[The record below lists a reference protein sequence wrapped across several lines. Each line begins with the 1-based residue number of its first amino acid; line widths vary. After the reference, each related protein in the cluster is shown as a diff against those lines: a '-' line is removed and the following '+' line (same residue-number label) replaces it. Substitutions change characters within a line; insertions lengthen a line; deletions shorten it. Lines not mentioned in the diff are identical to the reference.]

1 MTSSSEMALGQSEFE
16 KELVGFADELTRLK
30 TFIYLTDSELKR
42 RNVIGCF
49 SSFDFLFRILGGLA
63 NFLDKYDSFFP
74 ILDTK
79 FGLDTV
85 PQVKLVKSALGSLR
99 TSLDQL
105 KKFVSENR
113 LEPADNEMKSI
124 SKLSTGLIE
133 GASSLFSVPA
143 KIDYPRLDQK
153 DWMMIGIPGVH
164 YKSRVFL
171 SYKWRDSN
179 PTKDENESLMGNFV
193 KPLLELL
200 GIVPVTFR
208 DNSLPQD
215 PIDDKDIQLISNCI
229 GVVAFYTKGDPISN
243 VEHEIAQN
251 QNLIAICNE
260 EGSRGPSMRRARLQI
275 DFSRDDMTVVMLR
288 LIKALKQD
296 GLFRL
301 KV

>member
-1 MTSSSEMALGQSEFE
+1 MALSRSEFE
-16 KELVGFADELTRLK
+16 DELERFVGTLG
-30 TFIYLTDSELKR
+30 YLRMSISNLSVLVKDRDVPRFFDALGNTSLFLG
-42 RNVIGCF
+42 NAV
-49 SSFDFLFRILGGLA
+49 DFLDRYES
-63 NFLDKYDSFFP
+63 FLTV
-74 ILDTK
+74 LDTK
-79 FGLDTV
+79 FGLDTG
-85 PQVKLVKSALGSLR
+85 QLAKFAKSKLGSVRSSLSQLKTFVAGKKFESADKEMESLSETVNDLVGGASAL
-99 TSLDQL
+99 
-105 KKFVSENR
+105 
-113 LEPADNEMKSI
+113 I
-124 SKLSTGLIE
+124 
-133 GASSLFSVPA
+133 SVPA
-143 KIDYPRLDQK
+143 KIDYSRLDPK
-153 DWMMIGIPGVH
+153 DWKMIGIPGVH

-171 SYKWRDSN
+171 SYKWRDNN

-215 PIDDKDIQLISNCI
+215 PIDDKAIQLISNCN

-260 EGSRGPSMRRARLQI
+260 EGSSGPSMRRARLQI
-275 DFSRDDMTVVMLR
+275 DFSRDDMTAVMLG
-288 LIKALKQD
+288 LIRALRED

>member
-1 MTSSSEMALGQSEFE
+1 MSQSEFDE
-16 KELVGFADELTRLK
+16 ELRGFAGELASLK
-30 TFIYLTDSELKR
+30 TSISLIHYNLNERDIPNCFTSFGVSFRELD
-42 RNVIGCF
+42 NLV
-49 SSFDFLFRILGGLA
+49 
-63 NFLDKYDSFFP
+63 NFLDRYDSFFP

-99 TSLDQL
+99 TGLDQL
-105 KKFVSENR
+105 RKFVSEKKFK
-113 LEPADNEMKSI
+113 PADNEMKSLL
-124 SKLSTGLIE
+124 KLAAGLSR
-133 GASSLFSVPA
+133 GASSLLSVPA
-143 KIDYPRLDQK
+143 RIDYSRLDPK
-153 DWMMIGIPGVH
+153 DWKKIGVPGVH
-164 YKSRVFL
+164 YNSRVFL
-171 SYKWRDSN
+171 SYKWRDNN
-179 PTKDENESLMGNFV
+179 PTKDENESLMSNFV

-215 PIDDKDIQLISNCI
+215 LVDDKAIQLISDCN

-260 EGSRGPSMRRARLQI
+260 EGSSGPSMRRARLQI
-275 DFSRDDMTVVMLR
+275 DFSRNDLAPVMFG
-288 LIKALKQD
+288 LIKALKED

-301 KV
+301 RV

>member
-1 MTSSSEMALGQSEFE
+1 MALSQSEFDE
-16 KELVGFADELTRLK
+16 ELRGFAGALASLK
-30 TFIYLTDSELKR
+30 VSISVLDSELER
-42 RNVIGCF
+42 RDIPSCF
-49 SSFDFLFRILGGLA
+49 TSFGIVFGQLDRLA

-74 ILDTK
+74 ILDAK

-105 KKFVSENR
+105 KKFVSER
-113 LEPADNEMKSI
+113 KFKPADNEMKSL
-124 SKLSTGLIE
+124 SKLAAGLIE

-215 PIDDKDIQLISNCI
+215 PIDDKAIQLISNCN

>member
-1 MTSSSEMALGQSEFE
+1 MALSRSEFE
-16 KELVGFADELTRLK
+16 DELERFVGSLG
-30 TFIYLTDSELKR
+30 YLRMSISNLSVLVKDRDVPRFFDALGNTSLFLG
-42 RNVIGCF
+42 NAV
-49 SSFDFLFRILGGLA
+49 DFLDRYES
-63 NFLDKYDSFFP
+63 FLTV
-74 ILDTK
+74 LDTK
-79 FGLDTV
+79 FGLDTG
-85 PQVKLVKSALGSLR
+85 QLAKFAKSKLGSVRSSLSQLKTFVAGKKFESADKEMESLSETVNDLVGGASAL
-99 TSLDQL
+99 
-105 KKFVSENR
+105 
-113 LEPADNEMKSI
+113 I
-124 SKLSTGLIE
+124 
-133 GASSLFSVPA
+133 SVPA
-143 KIDYPRLDQK
+143 KIDYSRLDPK
-153 DWMMIGIPGVH
+153 DWKMIGIPGVH

-171 SYKWRDSN
+171 SYKWRDNN

-215 PIDDKDIQLISNCI
+215 PIDDKAIQLISNCN

-260 EGSRGPSMRRARLQI
+260 EGSSGPSMRRARLQI
-275 DFSRDDMTVVMLR
+275 DFSRDDMTAVMLG
-288 LIKALKQD
+288 LIRALRED

>member
-143 KIDYPRLDQK
+143 KIDYSRLSAE
-153 DWMMIGIPGVH
+153 DWKMIGIPGVH

-171 SYKWRDSN
+171 SYPWRDNN

-193 KPLLELL
+193 KPLLEEM

-215 PIDDKDIQLISNCI
+215 PIDNKAKDLIRGCN
-229 GVVAFYTKGDPISN
+229 GVIAFYTKGNSVGN

-260 EGSRGPSMRRARLQI
+260 EGSRGPSMRRDRLQI
-275 DFSRDDMTVVMLR
+275 EFSRDDMTLMMLG
-288 LIKALKQD
+288 LIRALKQNR
-296 GLFRL
+296 LFRL
-301 KV
+301 MI

>member
-1 MTSSSEMALGQSEFE
+1 MSQSEFDE
-16 KELVGFADELTRLK
+16 ELRGFAGNLGIFRTSISVL
-30 TFIYLTDSELKR
+30 DSELNR
-42 RNVIGCF
+42 RDIPSCF
-49 SSFDFLFRILGGLA
+49 TSFGSVFGELDRLA

-105 KKFVSENR
+105 KKFVSESKFK
-113 LEPADNEMKSI
+113 PADNEMKS
-124 SKLSTGLIE
+124 LSRLAAGLIK
-133 GASSLFSVPA
+133 GASSLLSVPA
-143 KIDYPRLDQK
+143 KIDYSRLDPK
-153 DWMMIGIPGVH
+153 DWKMIGIPGVH

-179 PTKDENESLMGNFV
+179 PAKDENESLMSNFI

-208 DNSLPQD
+208 GSSLPQD
-215 PIDDKDIQLISNCI
+215 PIDDKAIQLISSCN
-229 GVVAFYTKGDPISN
+229 GVVAFYTKGDSIGN

-260 EGSRGPSMRRARLQI
+260 EGSRAPSMRRDRLQI
-275 DFSRDDMTVVMLR
+275 EFSRNDMTPVMFGLVR
-288 LIKALKQD
+288 ALKEH

-301 KV
+301 KA